1 MKKKRYEDGGLTF
14 TEMSDEDRAA
24 SAKAAIEALNAR
36 QAAKSEEAGGASEV
50 KSTPVRR
57 STSYDTTEAKRNLAR
72 AGSEH
77 ASGKPA
83 PKEVKAEAPPPR
95 AERAP
100 SSVKPEPIT
109 GPKPAKSAESAMPD
123 VAARK
128 AATAERTSRR
138 SAFGDDQKFMG
149 KTEAAKTEPKT
160 EKKSALSDLA
170 DIFRR
175 APKTGMKK
183 GGSVKKMAS
192 GGSVSSASKR
202 ADGCAVRGKTRG
214 MMR

>member
-36 QAAKSEEAGGASEV
+36 QAEKSKEAGGES
-50 KSTPVRR
+50 
-57 STSYDTTEAKRNLAR
+57 EAKAEPVKR
-72 AGSEH
+72 AAPKVSVAKTE
-77 ASGKPA
+77 SKPT
-83 PKEVKAEAPPPR
+83 PKEVKAEVPR

-128 AATAERTSRR
+128 AATAERMSKSR
-138 SAFGDDQKFMG
+138 SG
-149 KTEAAKTEPKT
+149 KLGTQGVY
-160 EKKSALSDLA
+160 
-170 DIFRR
+170 
-175 APKTGMKK
+175 GMK
-183 GGSVKKMAS
+183 A

>member
-36 QAAKSEEAGGASEV
+36 QAEKSKEAGGES
-50 KSTPVRR
+50 
-57 STSYDTTEAKRNLAR
+57 EAKAEPVKR
-72 AGSEH
+72 AAPKVSVAKTE
-77 ASGKPA
+77 SKPA
-83 PKEVKAEAPPPR
+83 PKEVKAEVPR

-128 AATAERTSRR
+128 AATAERLS
-138 SAFGDDQKFMG
+138 
-149 KTEAAKTEPKT
+149 AKTPRQLKAAEDMRK
-160 EKKSALSDLA
+160 AM
-170 DIFRR
+170 
-175 APKTGMKK
+175 GMK
-183 GGSVKKMAS
+183 A

-202 ADGCAVRGKTRG
+202 ADGCAIRGKTKGR
-214 MMR
+214 MV

>member
-36 QAAKSEEAGGASEV
+36 QAEKSKEAGGESEV

-57 STSYDTTEAKRNLAR
+57 ATSYDSTEAKRNLAR

-83 PKEVKAEAPPPR
+83 PKEVKAEAPR

-109 GPKPAKSAESAMPD
+109 GPKPAKSAEAAMPD
-123 VAARK
+123 TAARK
-128 AATAERTSRR
+128 AATAERLSKSR
-138 SAFGDDQKFMG
+138 SG
-149 KTEAAKTEPKT
+149 KLGTQGVY
-160 EKKSALSDLA
+160 S
-170 DIFRR
+170 
-175 APKTGMKK
+175 MK
-183 GGSVKKMAS
+183 S

-202 ADGCAVRGKTRG
+202 GDGCAIRGKTKGR
-214 MMR
+214 MV

>member
-1 MKKKRYEDGGLTF
+1 MAKCKRMEDGGLTF

-36 QAAKSEEAGGASEV
+36 QAEKSKEAGGES
-50 KSTPVRR
+50 
-57 STSYDTTEAKRNLAR
+57 EAKAEPVKR
-72 AGSEH
+72 AAPKVSVAKTE
-77 ASGKPA
+77 SKPA
-83 PKEVKAEAPPPR
+83 PKEVKAEVPR

-128 AATAERTSRR
+128 AATAERMSKSR
-138 SAFGDDQKFMG
+138 SG
-149 KTEAAKTEPKT
+149 KLGTQGVY
-160 EKKSALSDLA
+160 
-170 DIFRR
+170 
-175 APKTGMKK
+175 GMK
-183 GGSVKKMAS
+183 A

-202 ADGCAVRGKTRG
+202 ADGCAQRGKTRG
-214 MMR
+214 KMV

>member
-1 MKKKRYEDGGLTF
+1 MAKCKRMEDGGLTF

-36 QAAKSEEAGGASEV
+36 QAEKSKEAGGES
-50 KSTPVRR
+50 
-57 STSYDTTEAKRNLAR
+57 EAKAEPVKR
-72 AGSEH
+72 AAPKVSVAKTE
-77 ASGKPA
+77 SKPA
-83 PKEVKAEAPPPR
+83 PKEVKAEVPR

-109 GPKPAKSAESAMPD
+109 GPKPAKSAEAAMPD

-128 AATAERTSRR
+128 AATAERMSKSR
-138 SAFGDDQKFMG
+138 SG
-149 KTEAAKTEPKT
+149 KLGTQGVY
-160 EKKSALSDLA
+160 
-170 DIFRR
+170 
-175 APKTGMKK
+175 GMK
-183 GGSVKKMAS
+183 A

-202 ADGCAVRGKTRG
+202 ADGCAIRGKTRG

>member
-36 QAAKSEEAGGASEV
+36 QAEKSKEAGGES
-50 KSTPVRR
+50 
-57 STSYDTTEAKRNLAR
+57 EAKAEPVKR
-72 AGSEH
+72 AAPKVSVAKTE
-77 ASGKPA
+77 SKPA
-83 PKEVKAEAPPPR
+83 PKEVKAEVPR

-128 AATAERTSRR
+128 AATAERMSKSR
-138 SAFGDDQKFMG
+138 SG
-149 KTEAAKTEPKT
+149 KLGTQGVY
-160 EKKSALSDLA
+160 
-170 DIFRR
+170 
-175 APKTGMKK
+175 GMK
-183 GGSVKKMAS
+183 A

>member
-1 MKKKRYEDGGLTF
+1 MKKKCYDDGGLTF

-36 QAAKSEEAGGASEV
+36 QAEKSKEAGGES
-50 KSTPVRR
+50 
-57 STSYDTTEAKRNLAR
+57 EAKAEPVKR
-72 AGSEH
+72 AAPKVSVAKTE
-77 ASGKPA
+77 SKPA
-83 PKEVKAEAPPPR
+83 PKEVKAEVPR

-128 AATAERTSRR
+128 AATAERMSKSR
-138 SAFGDDQKFMG
+138 SG
-149 KTEAAKTEPKT
+149 KLGTQGVY
-160 EKKSALSDLA
+160 
-170 DIFRR
+170 
-175 APKTGMKK
+175 GMK
-183 GGSVKKMAS
+183 A

>member
-1 MKKKRYEDGGLTF
+1 MKKKCYEDGGLTF

-50 KSTPVRR
+50 KSAPVRR
-57 STSYDTTEAKRNLAR
+57 ATSYDSTEAKRNLAR

-109 GPKPAKSAESAMPD
+109 GPKPAKSAEAAMPD

-128 AATAERTSRR
+128 AATAERLSKSR
-138 SAFGDDQKFMG
+138 SG
-149 KTEAAKTEPKT
+149 KLGTQGVY
-160 EKKSALSDLA
+160 
-170 DIFRR
+170 
-175 APKTGMKK
+175 GMK
-183 GGSVKKMAS
+183 A

-202 ADGCAVRGKTRG
+202 GDGCAIRGKTKGR
-214 MMR
+214 MV

>member
-36 QAAKSEEAGGASEV
+36 QAEKSKEAGGES
-50 KSTPVRR
+50 
-57 STSYDTTEAKRNLAR
+57 EAKAEPVKR
-72 AGSEH
+72 AAPKVSVAKTE
-77 ASGKPA
+77 SKPA
-83 PKEVKAEAPPPR
+83 PKEVKAEVPR

-128 AATAERTSRR
+128 AATAERMSKSR
-138 SAFGDDQKFMG
+138 SG
-149 KTEAAKTEPKT
+149 KLGTQGVY
-160 EKKSALSDLA
+160 
-170 DIFRR
+170 
-175 APKTGMKK
+175 GMK
-183 GGSVKKMAS
+183 A

-202 ADGCAVRGKTRG
+202 ADGCAIRGKTRG